1 MVHLI
6 LLSDHLIFITVRSTE
21 GTPRYAGTLDF
32 LLRFLFIFA
41 FLPATT

>member
-6 LLSDHLIFITVRSTE
+6 LLSDHLIFITVRS
-21 GTPRYAGTLDF
+21 TPRYAGTLDF